1 MKINDI
7 KNLDLNELV
16 RLKENIDNEIEHRA
30 NTAKKD
36 KWEKVKQAIMEYIE
50 IDSIRILYPN
60 GTSFLD
66 IADEEDVEM
75 FFATA
80 GEIEL
85 E

>member
-7 KNLDLNELV
+7 KNLDLNELIL
-16 RLKENIDNEIEHRA
+16 LKGNIDNEIEHRA
-30 NTAKKD
+30 NTVKKD

-50 IDSIRILYPN
+50 FDSIRILYPN

-75 FFATA
+75 FFAVA